1 MSNTQ
6 GRGSLAVGPG
16 AGSGQPTLN
25 QDGLAY
31 NFNAIGTNE
40 GVYVQANNPVYGS
53 DLNYAYDRQGLPE
66 NPNGQPQRPISS
78 Q

>member
-16 AGSGQPTLN
+16 AGSSQSTMT

-31 NFNAIGTNE
+31 NFNTIGTNE

-53 DLNYAYDRQGLPE
+53 DPNYAHDSQGLPE
-66 NPNGQPQRPISS
+66 NLNGQPQRPISS